1 MDDIYH
7 LEDADGERI
16 NFDAKLKNL
25 NQGKMQLK
33 NCFFK

>member
-1 MDDIYH
+1 MDDIYY
-7 LEDADGERI
+7 LEDADGEQI

-25 NQGKMQLK
+25 NQGKKQLK